1 MAYQNSC
8 QTQRNN
14 KEFTQI
20 SRQQQL
26 LASIHRALKVTV
38 TLMFYHLFYINA
50 KETICCTS
58 KKNQRSFSAKRL
70 RNLIY
75 LKLEPNVA

>member
-26 LASIHRALKVTV
+26 LASIQRALKVTV
-38 TLMFYHLFYINA
+38 PLITYSILTRKKQYAVQVKKINA
-50 KETICCTS
+50 LF
-58 KKNQRSFSAKRL
+58 Q
-70 RNLIY
+70 
-75 LKLEPNVA
+75 PNVYVT